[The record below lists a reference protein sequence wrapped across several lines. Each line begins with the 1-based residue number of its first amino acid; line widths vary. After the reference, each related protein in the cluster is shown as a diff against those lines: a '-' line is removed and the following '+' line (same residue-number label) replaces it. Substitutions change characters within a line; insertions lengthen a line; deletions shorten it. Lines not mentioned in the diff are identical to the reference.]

1 MYCCIVAG
9 QHQLSSR
16 AVNSPRLP
24 IFVNREGLIDD
35 VITQAHNII
44 CKENTRWLW
53 LSQIFPMTQNAQKK
67 LFAFQHL
74 TCWLACFPPVTLL
87 PGLWWHNRVYE
98 EMFDVNC
105 TIAQPM
111 QNIWKFIISGKVSLQ
126 EMANFGNNIIRAIS
140 DSNLQTGIYSPKCG
154 VSWIIWESWQHW
166 NDNDGNND
174 DDYDEFAS
182 VVMFLGSIIMST
194 LSLLQIFLQMVLVSR
209 LEPLLE
215 RVRLMKN
222 WFGS

>member
-1 MYCCIVAG
+1 M
-9 QHQLSSR
+9 
-16 AVNSPRLP
+16 
-24 IFVNREGLIDD
+24 
-35 VITQAHNII
+35 
-44 CKENTRWLW
+44 
-53 LSQIFPMTQNAQKK
+53 QKK

-74 TCWLACFPPVTLL
+74 TCRLASFPPVTLL

-98 EMFDVNC
+98 EMFDTNC
-105 TIAQPM
+105 TIAQTM
-111 QNIWKFIISGKVSLQ
+111 QNIWNFIISGKVSLR

-166 NDNDGNND
+166 NDNDGDND
-174 DDYDEFAS
+174 DDSNDDDDADEFSS
-182 VVMFLGSIIMST
+182 VVMFLGSIIIST
-194 LSLLQIFLQMVLVSR
+194 LSLLQILLQNVLVSR
-209 LEPLLE
+209 FEPPLE